1 MKDVTDFKYVSE
13 DFLNVV
19 PGSQEL
25 RAYFTEAQ
33 EIPRVDTVLTE
44 GQSYDLFDKSR
55 ALMEVEGSLG
65 GPNYVEVGFDEVL
78 ERVADG
84 SIQQ

>member
-1 MKDVTDFKYVSE
+1 MTDFKYVSE

-44 GQSYDLFDKSR
+44 G
-55 ALMEVEGSLG
+55 
-65 GPNYVEVGFDEVL
+65 
-78 ERVADG
+78 
-84 SIQQ
+84 